1 MKPIKLY
8 KRNLTISENDLGKD
22 FLIHQG
28 LDFLK
33 VTIVKEML
41 GHKFGEY
48 APTRSVFKFKQKNI
62 KKK

>member
-1 MKPIKLY
+1 MKPIKIY
-8 KRNLTISENDLGKD
+8 KRNLIISQKDLQKD

-33 VTIVKEML
+33 VTVSEEML

-48 APTRSVFKFKQKNI
+48 APTRRLFRFKQKNI
-62 KKK
+62 KNK